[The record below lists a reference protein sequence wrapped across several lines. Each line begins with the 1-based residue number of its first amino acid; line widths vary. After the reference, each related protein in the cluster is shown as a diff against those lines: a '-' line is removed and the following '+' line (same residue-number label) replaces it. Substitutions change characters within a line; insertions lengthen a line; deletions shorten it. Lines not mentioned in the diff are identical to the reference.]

1 SYPVLYMHDGQ
12 NLFDDATSFSGEWE
26 VDETL
31 NQLHQEGDYGVIVVG
46 IENGGSTRLDEYSP
60 WYNPSY
66 GGGEGDLYIQFIT
79 QTLKPHIDSLYRTLP
94 EREFTG
100 IMGSSMGGLISHY
113 AGVAYQEYFSKTGV
127 FSPSFFFSDSVFQV
141 TSQEGKQFGG
151 KFYFMAG
158 AQESGSMVPK
168 MQAMYD
174 TMQNIGFSN
183 DELFYLVENDG
194 QHSEWFWAREF
205 GDAYQWLF
213 GDLVLNIEVKDDLPV
228 HVFPNPF
235 TDSITLT
242 TNEKL
247 NISLI
252 DLNGNLVHQVY
263 VSGNETL
270 HFEHLPAGIY
280 LLKVAHKEKTQIR
293 KLIKIE

>member
-1 SYPVLYMHDGQ
+1 
-12 NLFDDATSFSGEWE
+12 
-26 VDETL
+26 
-31 NQLHQEGDYGVIVVG
+31 
-46 IENGGSTRLDEYSP
+46 
-60 WYNPSY
+60 
-66 GGGEGDLYIQFIT
+66 
-79 QTLKPHIDSLYRTLP
+79 
-94 EREFTG
+94 
-100 IMGSSMGGLISHY
+100 
-113 AGVAYQEYFSKTGV
+113 
-127 FSPSFFFSDSVFQV
+127 
-141 TSQEGKQFGG
+141 
-151 KFYFMAG
+151 
-158 AQESGSMVPK
+158 MVPK

-270 HFEHLPAGIY
+270 HFKHLPAGIY